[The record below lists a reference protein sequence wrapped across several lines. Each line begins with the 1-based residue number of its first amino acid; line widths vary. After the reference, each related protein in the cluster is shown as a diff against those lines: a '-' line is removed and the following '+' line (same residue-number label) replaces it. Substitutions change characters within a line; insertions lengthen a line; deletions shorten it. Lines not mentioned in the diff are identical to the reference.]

1 MVNKSLWLLTFVY
14 MPKTRAG
21 KLRAAKRDPV
31 KYCDALVAK
40 MGEFEIQKLLR
51 ALHSTVGL
59 TPSEISEEQDEY
71 FRRWRDKRRATANS
85 EAGVDGTVRNTVAK
99 DGDEAD
105 SLD

>member
-59 TPSEISEEQDEY
+59 TPSEVSEEQDEY
-71 FRRWRDKRRATANS
+71 FRRWRESRMKERNRAY
-85 EAGVDGTVRNTVAK
+85 E
-99 DGDEAD
+99 
-105 SLD
+105 